1 MAENKS
7 KVEKISLFLERWE
20 GRSKAKDRV
29 TVCQR
34 GNARCGDSD
43 TCGRR
48 EDGLADEKHECVV
61 ARGLWSRYVRR
72 FPGLRAES
80 CPLLSFAFY

>member
-1 MAENKS
+1 MAENKF

-34 GNARCGDSD
+34 GNARCGDGD
-43 TCGRR
+43 TCGRKK
-48 EDGLADEKHECVV
+48 DGLADDKQECVV
-61 ARGLWSRYVRR
+61 ACGVWNRYIRR

-80 CPLLSFAFY
+80 FPLLIFAFY